1 MSGVSVWIV
10 ARLAVPVAFSV
21 AAVCYCGG
29 VSLPLGRVEDRDSLW
44 VSLLLVGSVEII
56 YLPRGS
62 PSQPQTT
69 IAFLPPTAAR
79 GPRNSGVLSLVCL
92 VDGPLPIWHNVGMAR
107 LRPYDLVERVLARDP
122 LELGGRFYTLPEL
135 LEVLG
140 DRDAPA
146 TVEGMAD
153 ALSEHLGVRVGVRTI
168 IRWRD
173 ENTRRRDT

>member
-1 MSGVSVWIV
+1 
-10 ARLAVPVAFSV
+10 
-21 AAVCYCGG
+21 
-29 VSLPLGRVEDRDSLW
+29 
-44 VSLLLVGSVEII
+44 
-56 YLPRGS
+56 
-62 PSQPQTT
+62 
-69 IAFLPPTAAR
+69 
-79 GPRNSGVLSLVCL
+79 
-92 VDGPLPIWHNVGMAR
+92 MAR

-173 ENTRRRDT
+173 ENARRRDT